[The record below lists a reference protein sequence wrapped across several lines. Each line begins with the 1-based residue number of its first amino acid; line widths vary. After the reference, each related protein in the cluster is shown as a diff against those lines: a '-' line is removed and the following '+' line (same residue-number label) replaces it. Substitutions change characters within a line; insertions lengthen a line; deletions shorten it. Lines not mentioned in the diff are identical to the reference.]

1 MTPLEIFGAA
11 IAGSVAGQ
19 LVVWLFSPAQRNHE
33 LEKLVIRRAFEDGI
47 LAAAD
52 MATIDGQEELAGN
65 MRKAVANVRR
75 KDGR

>member
-19 LVVWLFSPAQRNHE
+19 LVVWVFSLAQRNPE
-33 LEKLVIRRAFEDGI
+33 LDKLVIRDAFEAGI

>member
-19 LVVWLFSPAQRNHE
+19 LVVWVFSPAQRNPE
-33 LEKLVIRRAFEDGI
+33 LDKLVIRDAFEAGI

>member
-1 MTPLEIFGAA
+1 MTPLEIIVAA

-19 LVVWLFSPAQRNHE
+19 LVVWLCSSVQRPTE
-33 LEKLVIRRAFEDGI
+33 IEKRMIRDAFEAGI

-65 MRKAVANVRR
+65 MRKAVANVR
-75 KDGR
+75 KNDGR

>member
-19 LVVWLFSPAQRNHE
+19 LVVWLFSRAKRPTE
-33 LEKLVIRRAFEDGI
+33 IEKRMIRDAFEAGI

-65 MRKAVANVRR
+65 MRKAVANVR
-75 KDGR
+75 KSDGR

>member
-1 MTPLEIFGAA
+1 MTPLEIVGAA
-11 IAGSVAGQ
+11 TAGSIAGQ
-19 LVVWLFSPAQRNHE
+19 LVVWLFSRSKRPTE
-33 LEKLVIRRAFEDGI
+33 VEKRMIRDAFEAGI

-75 KDGR
+75 NNGR